1 MQQDLFLPK
10 PLPCPAWVRRHPG
23 LRAVLTVLGLFVCAL
38 ALALVFQN
46 GSTYATG
53 IWDDYSQQLVFGRMI
68 QMQQGQASPGGFLGV
83 YTQDWGDSQNR
94 YWYRDNAALDP
105 AVAAKKL
112 GRESSVAGQANIL
125 VFPELNAANIAV
137 KLIQRFGHGKGYGH
151 TLSGFQKP
159 VADSSRGSSV
169 EEMTGDI
176 AMVVIAA
183 ANQ

>member
-1 MQQDLFLPK
+1 MDKITEALRIAQERRPDLKLD
-10 PLPCPAWVRRHPG
+10 G
-23 LRAVLTVLGLFVCAL
+23 E
-38 ALALVFQN
+38 FQL
-46 GSTYATG
+46 
-53 IWDDYSQQLVFGRMI
+53 D
-68 QMQQGQASPGGFLGV
+68 
-83 YTQDWGDSQNR
+83 
-94 YWYRDNAALDP
+94 AALDP

-137 KLIQRFGHGKGYGH
+137 KLIQRLRHGKGHAH